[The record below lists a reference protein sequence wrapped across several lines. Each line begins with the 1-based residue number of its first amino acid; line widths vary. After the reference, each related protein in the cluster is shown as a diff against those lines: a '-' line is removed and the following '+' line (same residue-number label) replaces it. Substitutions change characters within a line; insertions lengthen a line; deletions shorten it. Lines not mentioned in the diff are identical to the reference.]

1 MTMKSSLFA
10 LPNRARKE
18 SDDLKGDRDK
28 TKTGPRILWMW
39 VSTFTQLLLESPLPS
54 PPLFTTH
61 FCFNNPR
68 NWQKGGRRGRMLF
81 FIQHKV
87 FSKPLQGGKTSPVP
101 FYSFQL
107 GLRIKLIKDRLTGE
121 KSMQILF
128 DIFTCTQEPSL
139 EKEDPK
145 AVRPKCLYTRLN
157 KK

>member
-1 MTMKSSLFA
+1 
-10 LPNRARKE
+10 
-18 SDDLKGDRDK
+18 
-28 TKTGPRILWMW
+28 
-39 VSTFTQLLLESPLPS
+39 
-54 PPLFTTH
+54 
-61 FCFNNPR
+61 
-68 NWQKGGRRGRMLF
+68 MLF

-128 DIFTCTQEPSL
+128 NIFTCTQEPSL
-139 EKEDPK
+139 EQEDPK
-145 AVRPKCLYTRLN
+145 AGRPKCLYTRLN